1 MPQLNPEFYISQIFW
16 LAVIFTFL
24 YCFVA
29 FFFVPRIGTVVDKRE
44 KSVKDLLS
52 ESESIVIQQKEIKDK
67 IQVLLD
73 KARTEAAE
81 LRRVATKDTEISLA
95 LSIAKIEREM
105 QRKISSAE
113 EKLARYKSQI
123 KSEIDSSADA
133 VAKEIL
139 SQVLQHSE
147 KKRKVAN

>member
-1 MPQLNPEFYISQIFW
+1 
-16 LAVIFTFL
+16 
-24 YCFVA
+24 
-29 FFFVPRIGTVVDKRE
+29 
-44 KSVKDLLS
+44 
-52 ESESIVIQQKEIKDK
+52 
-67 IQVLLD
+67 
-73 KARTEAAE
+73 
-81 LRRVATKDTEISLA
+81 
-95 LSIAKIEREM
+95 M